1 MVAAFM
7 DTLPLWAWGA
17 FMLFIVAMLALDL
30 GVFHRKSHVIGLREA
45 LTWCAV
51 WFSLAMTF
59 CVVVWNW
66 LGAEE
71 GKLWLAGYLVEIAL
85 SVDNVFVF
93 IVIFSFFRVPKEHQ
107 HRVLVWGIIGAA
119 IMRFGFILAGIS
131 LLDRFHWLIYV
142 FGVFLVFTGVKLA
155 LPHQD
160 EVDPEKNWVVRLFRK
175 MYPVTPDYHG
185 RRFFV
190 VVDGVKKATP
200 LFVVLLVVETTDVAF
215 ALDSIPAVLAI
226 TNNPFIV
233 FTSNIFAILGLRA
246 LYFALNGV
254 MDMFRYLNIGLALIL
269 VFIGVKMLL
278 SSYIHVPIE
287 ISLGVIALVLT
298 ISVAASLLIPQ
309 RKPDEPPID

>member
-1 MVAAFM
+1 M

-17 FMLFIVAMLALDL
+17 FMLFIVVMLALDL
-30 GVFHRKSHVIGLREA
+30 GVFHRESHEIRLKEA

-59 CVVVWNW
+59 NAIVWWW
-66 LGAEE
+66 LGAEPA
-71 GKLWLAGYLVEIAL
+71 KLWLAGYLVEIAL

-93 IVIFSFFRVPKEHQ
+93 IVIFSFFRVPKVHQ

-119 IMRFGFILAGIS
+119 IMRFVFILAGIS
-131 LLDRFHWLIYV
+131 LMDRFHWLIYV
-142 FGVFLVFTGVKLA
+142 FGVFLVFTGIKLA

-160 EVDPEKNWVVRLFRK
+160 ELNPEKNWAVRLFRRF
-175 MYPVTPDYHG
+175 YPVTPEYHG
-185 RRFFV
+185 KRFFIV
-190 VVDGVKKATP
+190 IDGVKKATP

-246 LYFALNGV
+246 LYFALSGV
-254 MDMFRYLNIGLALIL
+254 MGLFRYLNIGLAMIL
-269 VFIGVKMLL
+269 VFIGVKMLA
-278 SSYIHVPIE
+278 SNYIHVPIE
-287 ISLGVIALVLT
+287 ISLGIIATVLV

-309 RKPDEPPID
+309 RQPDEPPPSA